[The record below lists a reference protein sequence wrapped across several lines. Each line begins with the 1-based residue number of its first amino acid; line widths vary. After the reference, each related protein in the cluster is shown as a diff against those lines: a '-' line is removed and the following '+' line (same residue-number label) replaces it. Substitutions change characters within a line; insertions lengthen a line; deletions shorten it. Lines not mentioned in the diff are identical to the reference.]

1 VTAGGSL
8 QAMSDLLPGTP
19 STSVGEPAL
28 DGQRE
33 PPLDG
38 DRETAPAAARD
49 RQAVRPLRERDPVSG
64 TTTDV
69 AILVALVRLIAAV
82 ATGLGLLEAIAGFIV
97 VEPRAIVLGGSAI
110 AFGLW
115 LVTRLASL
123 RGPRRESTI
132 TRIAVATLVLIAL
145 GAALQPSLAT
155 AMAIASLLPAVIV
168 TPIVPSRIVLR
179 LLVLSGLTGAWSV
192 LIGRIAPTNFVPDD
206 AQAALAFLVLV
217 FAYAFL
223 IIFLW
228 EVSRRLKATA
238 ADLRSVVMMS
248 GDLAETLDPR
258 LVGDRIAVHI
268 ARAVGADDCALSYWD
283 QATDRVITLGYDPPE
298 RRVNLS
304 ESYHLDDFPA
314 TRRVL
319 LDQRPILIDVAD
331 PAADPAEVGYL
342 ASMGQRTMAM
352 VPLVAAGRTVGLIE
366 ITSARRNAFD
376 SRAVELAVMLAG
388 EAAMALENARLYDEI
403 RHRALHDGLTGL
415 ANRVLF
421 RDRVELAVARSQRSG
436 TLIAVLFLDLDDFKA
451 LNDTHGHARG
461 DEVLAVAARRVSDV
475 LRPSDTAARHG
486 GDEFAILVEDIVDE
500 ADALTVATRLAE
512 ALRQPMPIGHAEV
525 RIAASIGVAIGGAG
539 HETADDLLRNAD
551 VAMYAAKASSRGG
564 AEIFRPALREGA
576 AERAERAA
584 RLRGIEE
591 RDELRLDY
599 QPIVEIETN
608 RIGGLEALV
617 RWQPPDGPVLMPSDW
632 IDLAEESGDIVSIGR
647 WVLHEACRQARD
659 WQIRLDRPDLR
670 ISVNLSARQFRE
682 HDIVATVRTIVEE
695 TGLPPKTLIL
705 EITESGLML
714 RTQATIARLEA
725 LRALGVHL
733 AIDDFGTGYSS
744 LSYLERFP
752 IDILKID
759 RTFVSSPG
767 SVISPIARA
776 IVDLGRT
783 LQLQV
788 IAEGIEHVEQARWL
802 SDMGCRYGQGYL
814 YARPMG
820 AAAIEA
826 MLAEGEGLARPVEP
840 DHVADGTAT
849 DGGPRLRVVG
859 ED

>member
-1 VTAGGSL
+1 MPASSP
-8 QAMSDLLPGTP
+8 MSETP
-19 STSVGEPAL
+19 RPLVSPAAREDRSAPDGERPRVPA
-28 DGQRE
+28 
-33 PPLDG
+33 G
-38 DRETAPAAARD
+38 DRRG
-49 RQAVRPLRERDPVSG
+49 RRSG
-64 TTTDV
+64 AGATDEPSFGAQSDV
-69 AILVALVRLIAAV
+69 AILIALVRLIAIV
-82 ATGLGLLEAIAGFIV
+82 ATVIGLLETVAGVIAG
-97 VEPRAIVLGGSAI
+97 EPRAIVLGSCAVV
-110 AFGLW
+110 FGIW
-115 LVTRLASL
+115 VATRLARL
-123 RGPRRESTI
+123 RGLERESTI
-132 TRIAVATLVLIAL
+132 TRIAIATLLLIAIA
-145 GAALQPSLAT
+145 AALQPSLAT

-192 LIGRIAPTNFVPDD
+192 LIARIAPTSLVPDD
-206 AQAALAFLVLV
+206 AEAAFAFVIMV
-217 FAYAFL
+217 VAYGFL

-228 EVSRRLKATA
+228 EVSRRLKGTA
-238 ADLRSVVMMS
+238 ADLRSVVTMS

-298 RRVNLS
+298 RRGNLS
-304 ESYHLDDFPA
+304 ESYDLNDYPA
-314 TRRVL
+314 TRQVL
-319 LDQRPILIDVAD
+319 HAQRPIIIDAVD
-331 PAADPAEVGYL
+331 PAADPNEVRYL
-342 ASMGQRTMAM
+342 TSIGQQSMAM
-352 VPLVAAGRTVGLIE
+352 VPLVAAGRSVGLIE
-366 ITSARRNAFD
+366 VTSARRDAFD
-376 SRAVELAVMLAG
+376 ERAVELAVMLAG

-421 RDRVELAVARSQRSG
+421 RDRVELAVARSRRSG
-436 TLIAVLFLDLDDFKA
+436 GRIAVLFLDFDDFKA

-461 DEVLAVAARRVSDV
+461 DEVLAVAAKRVSEV

-486 GDEFAILVEDIVDE
+486 GDEFAILIEDIVDE

-525 RIAASIGVAIGGAG
+525 RIAASIGVAIGVAG
-539 HETADDLLRNAD
+539 RESTDDLLRNAD

-576 AERAERAA
+576 AERADRAA
-584 RLRGIEE
+584 RLRGVEE

-599 QPIVEIETN
+599 QPIVELESN
-608 RIGGLEALV
+608 RIEGVEALV
-617 RWQPPDGPVLMPSDW
+617 RWQPPDGPVLMPGEW
-632 IDLAEESGDIVSIGR
+632 IEIAEESGDVVPIGR
-647 WVLHEACRQARD
+647 WVLREACRQARD
-659 WQIRLDRPDLR
+659 WQIRLERPDLR
-670 ISVNLSARQFRE
+670 MSVNLSARQFRE
-682 HDIVATVRTIVEE
+682 HDIVATVRSIIDE
-695 TGLPPKTLIL
+695 TGIPPETLIL

-759 RTFVSSPG
+759 RTFVSSAG
-767 SVISPIARA
+767 ATVSPIARA
-776 IVDLGRT
+776 IVELGRT
-783 LQLQV
+783 LGLQV
-788 IAEGIEHVEQARWL
+788 VAEGIEHAAQARWL
-802 SDMGCRYGQGYL
+802 TDIGCRFGQGYL

-820 AAAIEA
+820 AAAIETL
-826 MLAEGEGLARPVEP
+826 LAEGEGLARPVELDRDAAGTDP
-840 DHVADGTAT
+840 DA
-849 DGGPRLRVVG
+849 GPRLRVVG
-859 ED
+859 GE